1 MKTVLLHPGKNTFF
15 KSNTKSENS
24 QYPHLFILDRS
35 ISQFQW
41 LILLLHR
48 KLKENSPLSQKS
60 TVKSETNKQ
69 IRKTK
74 LGGGRMMEQAPLQP
88 MCRDLTQLPL
98 KASFITLGKIFH
110 LCAIGEGASPN

>member
-15 KSNTKSENS
+15 KSDTKSENS
-24 QYPHLFILDRS
+24 QYPHLFILDRRS

-48 KLKENSPLSQKS
+48 KLKENSPPSQKS

-69 IRKTK
+69 ITK
-74 LGGGRMMEQAPLQP
+74 AE
-88 MCRDLTQLPL
+88 
-98 KASFITLGKIFH
+98 
-110 LCAIGEGASPN
+110 